1 MAEIILLCEKVLSA
15 VDRLNTEISAKAW
28 GTYDRTPFMHNLK
41 KAIAGLE
48 EISSVLELMKAEFA
62 REGIPQSADVEA
74 HIHEINAVIML
85 LKRNREM
92 EESKDEGA
100 GEGGNAELYSS
111 LEQKV
116 LSALLKTRYL
126 AERAGIATRKQ
137 DGMPMQG
144 RSAHRNVLEL
154 LEKKEDELQDLKGKY
169 EELRRKSYFGTL
181 EENTSSDIENELN
194 ALGRSLEAAGSML
207 GTEIDGQRKQL
218 EELIRGYDTLEH
230 RMRAIEEMNSQ
241 HMAKTFELITLL
253 KKERDYAK
261 KIVLDIEHETLQL
274 RNAYS
279 RELLALED
287 AKVRAREEATEK
299 AGGRVAAMQRE
310 LADRNNLLKR
320 FEEMLEDREGKIRA
334 LSERLVKAGA
344 RGEKAAARGAVKKES
359 GTKKA
364 SGKKEK
370 KGKK

>member
-1 MAEIILLCEKVLSA
+1 MAEIILLCEKALNA
-15 VDRLNTEISAKAW
+15 ADRLNAEIGAKAW
-28 GTYDRTPFMHNLK
+28 GTYERVPFTHNLK
-41 KAIAGLE
+41 KAISGLE
-48 EISSVLELMKAEFA
+48 EISSALELMKAEFA

-74 HIHEINAVIML
+74 HLHEINSAIML

-92 EESKDEGA
+92 EDSK
-100 GEGGNAELYSS
+100 GETADAEGNAELYSS

-126 AERAGIATRKQ
+126 AERAGIATRKRE
-137 DGMPMQG
+137 GSPMRG

-154 LEKKEDELQDLKGKY
+154 LEKKEDELQDIRGKY

-181 EENTSSDIENELN
+181 EENTSADIEKELN
-194 ALGRSLEAAGSML
+194 SLGRGLEAAGSML
-207 GTEIDGQRKQL
+207 GTEIEGQRKQL
-218 EELIRGYDTLEH
+218 EDLIRGYDILEH
-230 RMRAIEEMNSQ
+230 RMRAIDEMNGQ

-287 AKVRAREEATEK
+287 AKVRAREEAAEK

-320 FEEMLEDREGKIRA
+320 FEEMLEDREEKIRA
-334 LSERLVKAGA
+334 LSA
-344 RGEKAAARGAVKKES
+344 RIEKAAARGAGKK
-359 GTKKA
+359 GQGAKKA
-364 SGKKEK
+364 IGKRAK